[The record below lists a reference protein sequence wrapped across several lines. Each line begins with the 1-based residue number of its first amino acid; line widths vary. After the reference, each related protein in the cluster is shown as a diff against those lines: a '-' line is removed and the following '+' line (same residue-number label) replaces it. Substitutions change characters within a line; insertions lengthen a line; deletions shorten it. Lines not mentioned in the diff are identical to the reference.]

1 MSSSTDASDSGES
14 DSQRGVPKPLPSARI
29 ESPVSLFGTHPLL
42 SDNLRASSGDGG
54 ASTPKRFVGTPDYL
68 APESILGIG
77 MDDFAVDWW
86 ALGVILYEFLYG
98 VPPFHAETPEKVFD
112 NILSRRIDWEEDSV
126 EVSDEARDLMEQL
139 MCTDPKRRLGSG
151 GPEEIKSHAFFK
163 GYDWDNV
170 TAEPGPFV
178 PQVTDPES
186 TDYFD
191 LRGASHQD
199 FDDEPSHGPH
209 GAHGTHEFA
218 RAIEGK
224 PFVQTGLPPSRMRS
238 RLEKAL
244 QTDKEAEHE
253 DFGNF
258 SYKNLP
264 VLKQANDEVIRKMRE
279 EQMPA
284 LTRALEQSAIYTRHR
299 SFSAKGRPAQRVH
312 SQTLAGPPSPAQ
324 SASSQGSTPSR
335 GTAPTSPSAQLAGLA
350 HRRRTSELPPPTA
363 AVLAAAAASTPDGG
377 SQTDRALP
385 SPSAALA
392 SGIVDRRRQQLVE
405 AAAGERG
412 SDATRCRRGCAPSRQ
427 EGGASRLC
435 ECAGECERGGGNGSG
450 FTHSGGVADAGDERV
465 ASDGGRHGPWRGD
478 CVSDRGGQPD
488 CAEDARDD
496 PGQVGLPM
504 RGGAGRGGGGA
515 AGDGRVEVWGNV
527 YRCDAADRGRAGRYA
542 DEDGRVRD
550 AVAARL
556 YADAGRSGGRDGQW
570 TGDGRGVGCRFR
582 HRECRPRLEA
592 AVEKVDAGEEDGG
605 ERGEAEYAA
614 GHSSSRSSG
623 SRSSGS
629 RSSGSRSRRVGAPH
643 AVLVVA
649 AGQLGAELAADGS
662 DGQGRQASVDEEDGR
677 GGRRPRS
684 RHGRDAEQGGREW
697 GGDDARKDGGGDG
710 GPRWSVDPIWA
721 RAGWREEERM
731 MTFGLGHL
739 RISASISAP
748 RGAKKSRL
756 PEKGPLLET
765 PGRVRL
771 GRSAELLQNCRLVMR
786 TWSATLLCS
795 TCTVIF
801 CMLGN
806 RVAVQ
811 PTVVGFDGI
820 KDPMRLLLSARASGR
835 SEVKRVRSWAKINAK
850 RSGRT
855 HEEAKKKVEFEDVF
869 FDPLVGRRVGG
880 GGGLGTFGP
889 LARLVQHRVLGCN
902 PKQLQAVQAVHSTS
916 QQPNPKL
923 KSIISLS
930 LNSILL
936 AHPHPHRHTLL
947 VLLDFFPLVH
957 PFNITSRRRNWRREH
972 THSPSSST
980 TTTTTTTTTSPC

>member
-1 MSSSTDASDSGES
+1 MMRNQSFFAAPQRGRIMSSSTDASDSGES

-405 AAAGERG
+405 AAAGSGERRN
-412 SDATRCRRGCAPSRQ
+412 SMPSRLRTKSVSMGERPSLPSQ
-427 EGGASRLC
+427 WGAAQAGEGGKKAVPRGFANALGSASAAAATAAASPTAAVSPTQAMSALPATVGGTGHGEEIACLIAEDNPIALRMLETILVKLGCRCVAVRDGAEAVRLAMGESKFGVMFIDVTLPIVGGQDVTRMVKSTRNVNSTTPIVALASFDRGEPVDAAGSLFDAVLAKPLEKMDVCATLSQLGFTPTQGAAAAETGSGQATGEASGVVSGTASAGPDSRPLSRKSTLARKTAGSAARPSTPPATAAAAAAAAGAGAGGSGHHTPYSSSPLGSSVLSSRLMEATGKAGRHPLTRRMGEEGGARDQDTAETLSKV
-435 ECAGECERGGGNGSG
+435 AER
-450 FTHSGGVADAGDERV
+450 
-465 ASDGGRHGPWRGD
+465 
-478 CVSDRGGQPD
+478 
-488 CAEDARDD
+488 
-496 PGQVGLPM
+496 
-504 RGGAGRGGGGA
+504 
-515 AGDGRVEVWGNV
+515 
-527 YRCDAADRGRAGRYA
+527 
-542 DEDGRVRD
+542 
-550 AVAARL
+550 
-556 YADAGRSGGRDGQW
+556 
-570 TGDGRGVGCRFR
+570 
-582 HRECRPRLEA
+582 
-592 AVEKVDAGEEDGG
+592 
-605 ERGEAEYAA
+605 
-614 GHSSSRSSG
+614 
-623 SRSSGS
+623 
-629 RSSGSRSRRVGAPH
+629 
-643 AVLVVA
+643 
-649 AGQLGAELAADGS
+649 
-662 DGQGRQASVDEEDGR
+662 
-677 GGRRPRS
+677 
-684 RHGRDAEQGGREW
+684 
-697 GGDDARKDGGGDG
+697 
-710 GPRWSVDPIWA
+710 
-721 RAGWREEERM
+721 
-731 MTFGLGHL
+731 
-739 RISASISAP
+739 
-748 RGAKKSRL
+748 
-756 PEKGPLLET
+756 
-765 PGRVRL
+765 
-771 GRSAELLQNCRLVMR
+771 
-786 TWSATLLCS
+786 
-795 TCTVIF
+795 
-801 CMLGN
+801 
-806 RVAVQ
+806 
-811 PTVVGFDGI
+811 
-820 KDPMRLLLSARASGR
+820 
-835 SEVKRVRSWAKINAK
+835 
-850 RSGRT
+850 
-855 HEEAKKKVEFEDVF
+855 
-869 FDPLVGRRVGG
+869 
-880 GGGLGTFGP
+880 
-889 LARLVQHRVLGCN
+889 
-902 PKQLQAVQAVHSTS
+902 
-916 QQPNPKL
+916 
-923 KSIISLS
+923 LS
-930 LNSILL
+930 L
-936 AHPHPHRHTLL
+936 T
-947 VLLDFFPLVH
+947 
-957 PFNITSRRRNWRREH
+957 
-972 THSPSSST
+972 
-980 TTTTTTTTTSPC
+980 